1 MIDKFLKI
9 ESHNHRLS
17 FTYFIIGGLLSGI
30 AVGLLLDDSAADLQ
44 ILGDIYIGL
53 LQMTVM
59 PYIVFSLI
67 ANIGRLSYFEA
78 RLLLRQG
85 LLVLLALW
93 LIGGVL
99 VWGVSFSLPDFEQ
112 GAFFSSLL
120 VADTTKID
128 FLKLFIPSN
137 PFQSMA
143 DNAIPAVV
151 LFSLLFGT
159 ACIGYRDH
167 RTLLSLCDHIAKI
180 LLRVNSFV
188 VMLTPIGVFGIA
200 ASTAGT
206 LTLSEIGQV
215 QAYVLMLVGSVF

>member
-9 ESHNHRLS
+9 ESHNHRLN

-128 FLKLFIPSN
+128 FFKALYS
-137 PFQSMA
+137 FQSVPVHGGQRHSSRCF
-143 DNAIPAVV
+143 IQ
-151 LFSLLFGT
+151 
-159 ACIGYRDH
+159 
-167 RTLLSLCDHIAKI
+167 
-180 LLRVNSFV
+180 FV
-188 VMLTPIGVFGIA
+188 VWYRLHW
-200 ASTAGT
+200 
-206 LTLSEIGQV
+206 L
-215 QAYVLMLVGSVF
+215 